1 MPNPHFQVQV
11 IGRSMGRS
19 AVASAAY
26 RSGATLTARP
36 SSGRRSILATS
47 AYRSGERL
55 RDQQLGLTFD
65 YRRKEQIAHVEIA
78 APDGAPPWARDREPL
93 WNAVEASEKRKDA
106 QLARDLIVALP
117 RELTTAQNVALVR
130 EFVAEHFVGRGMVA
144 DFAIHESDAAD
155 GARNPHAH
163 IMLTLR
169 DIGPDGF
176 GKKQRAWN
184 DPGLVAAWRDAWA
197 ETTNRHLEAA
207 GSAARVDL
215 RSLAARGIDKEPAI
229 HLGYGANGLERKG
242 IATTP
247 GDRNRAARQSNAL
260 REVAAT
266 WLAESA
272 GTGWGGSEPLTGAVP
287 PPAAR
292 SAATAAH
299 QRVLGDYLRVTVQ
312 TSAEL
317 VARLGRYVDRGVEA
331 ARDLYGRLARWGADT
346 PGVARERGRELDRGR
361 DGREHDR

>member
-26 RSGATLTARP
+26 RAGAALAARP
-36 SSGRRSILATS
+36 PAGRRSILATS

-65 YRRKEQIAHVEIA
+65 YRRKEQIAHTEIA
-78 APDGAPPWARDREPL
+78 APDGAPTWATEREAL

-106 QLARDLIVALP
+106 QLARDLIAALP

-130 EFVAEHFVGRGMVA
+130 AFVAEHFVSRGMVA
-144 DFAIHESDAAD
+144 DFAIHESDASD
-155 GARNPHAH
+155 GERNPHAH

-176 GKKQRAWN
+176 GKKQRDWN

-197 ETTNRHLEAA
+197 ETTNRHLDAA

-215 RSLAARGIDKEPAI
+215 RSLAARGIEREPAI

-242 IATTP
+242 IATAP
-247 GDRNRAARQSNAL
+247 GDRNRAARQHNAL

-266 WLAESA
+266 WLGEPGRA
-272 GTGWGGSEPLTGAVP
+272 GADA
-287 PPAAR
+287 PPAPPSPAAPPA
-292 SAATAAH
+292 SAAFAAH
-299 QRVLGDYLRVTVQ
+299 QRALGDYLRVTVQ

-317 VARLGRYVDRGVEA
+317 VARLGRFVERGVEA
-331 ARDLYGRLARWGADT
+331 ARDLYGRIARRDT
-346 PGVARERGRELDRGR
+346 TAPGIAREWGREPGRGR
-361 DGREHDR
+361 DGRDHER